1 MHTLKLEHDDLHR
14 KIDIA
19 LKIIDSTAHSKEAKE
34 REINEAVMR
43 TSSLRQ
49 EVLSIKDEIA
59 VRTNEISAVK
69 RERLSVMASSKV
81 LDDAIAEAEA
91 DREKAEHEKILLKVK
106 IEDTIKTSNAAKM
119 QNTCMHR
126 EVDVLRQ
133 QRIVFLR
140 REKEKVDATTVLKNL
155 TEIQSG
161 QRRALEVDIGTY
173 KRTIGHQTFQVM
185 VLFIV
190 NLLQLITTK

>member
-1 MHTLKLEHDDLHR
+1 
-14 KIDIA
+14 
-19 LKIIDSTAHSKEAKE
+19 
-34 REINEAVMR
+34 
-43 TSSLRQ
+43 
-49 EVLSIKDEIA
+49 
-59 VRTNEISAVK
+59 
-69 RERLSVMASSKV
+69 
-81 LDDAIAEAEA
+81 
-91 DREKAEHEKILLKVK
+91 
-106 IEDTIKTSNAAKM
+106 M

-190 NLLQLITTK
+190 NLLQLITT